1 MSTATDVLRSD
12 PADVRQLLRRAT
24 DVVRDHVR
32 TLGDTARG
40 PVAGAFGVAAAKV
53 RHAIAA
59 PLRRL
64 GAVAERYVG
73 AKIKRRVQPPIL
85 VAIVVGAVAL
95 IVAIVAAARK

>member
-40 PVAGAFGVAAAKV
+40 PVAGAFGVAAKV